1 MLVKAVIFDL
11 DGTITQPCLD
21 FTQIRQEMGLQDNP
35 EPILEA
41 MQGMAQAET
50 DRSLAI
56 LHRHEKRAVECSQ
69 LNPGVR
75 EVLTV
80 LREQGIRIGILTRNL
95 RENAM
100 AIGRKHGLE
109 FDGVLGRDDGPAK
122 PDAWGIHTLCRKF
135 SVLPEQTL
143 MVGDYL
149 HDMLCAR
156 AAGAVGILL
165 ESHEK
170 NGEFAEYASFTIE
183 NMSQI
188 IQIMAVEVER
198 PDHTGQR

>member
-11 DGTITQPCLD
+11 DGTITQPSLD
-21 FTQIRQEMGLQDNP
+21 FAQIRQEMGLQCNP

-41 MQGMAQAET
+41 MQGMTQAQM

-75 EVLTV
+75 EVLAI
-80 LREQGIRIGILTRNL
+80 LPKQGVRIGVLTRNL
-95 RENAM
+95 HENAL
-100 AIGRKHGLE
+100 AVGRKHGLG
-109 FDGVLGRDDGPAK
+109 FDGVVGRDDGPAK
-122 PDAWGIHTLCRKF
+122 PDAFGIHSLCRKF
-135 SVLPEQTL
+135 GVLPEQTL

-156 AAGAVGILL
+156 SAGAVGVLL
-165 ESHEK
+165 TSHEK
-170 NGEFAEYASFTIE
+170 NREFAEYASFTIE

-188 IQIMAVEVER
+188 IQIMTVDVER
-198 PDHTGQR
+198 PDHTG

>member
-1 MLVKAVIFDL
+1 MIVKAVIFDL
-11 DGTITQPCLD
+11 DGTITQPSLD
-21 FTQIRQEMGLQDNP
+21 FTQIRQEMGLQGSP

-41 MQGMAQAET
+41 MQGMAQAKM
-50 DRSLAI
+50 DRALAI
-56 LHRHEKRAVECSQ
+56 LHRHERRAVECSQ
-69 LNPGVR
+69 LNPCVR
-75 EVLTV
+75 EVLAV
-80 LREQGIRIGILTRNL
+80 LREQGIRVGILTRNL
-95 RENAM
+95 HENAL

-109 FDGVLGRDDGPAK
+109 FDGVVGRDDGPAK
-122 PDAWGIHTLCRKF
+122 PDAFGIHTLCRKF
-135 SVLPEQTL
+135 RVLPEHTL

-198 PDHTGQR
+198 PGDTG